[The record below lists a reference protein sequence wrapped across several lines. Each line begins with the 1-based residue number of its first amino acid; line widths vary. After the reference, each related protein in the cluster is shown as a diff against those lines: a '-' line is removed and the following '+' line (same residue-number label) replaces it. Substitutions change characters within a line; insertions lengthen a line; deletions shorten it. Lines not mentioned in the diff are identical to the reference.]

1 MPLSRIGK
9 QPVNIPSGVKINLDG
24 MNISVQ
30 GPKGTLNRELK
41 DVLIA
46 VEGER
51 LILNPINESKDAK
64 AMHGLARALL
74 QNMVIGVSQGFQRKL
89 EINGVGY
96 RAEVKGKTLV
106 LNLGYSHPVEFLIP
120 EGLKITCETQTA
132 ILLEGT
138 DKELLGRTAATIRGF
153 RAPEPYKG
161 KGIKYGEE
169 IIRRKVGKAGAA
181 A

>member
-24 MNISVQ
+24 LNVSVQ

-46 VEGER
+46 VEGEQ
-51 LILNPINESKDAK
+51 LILSPISESKDAK
-64 AMHGLARALL
+64 SMHGLARALL

-89 EINGVGY
+89 EIIGVGY
-96 RAEVKGKTLV
+96 RAEVKGKNLV
-106 LNLGYSHPVEFLIP
+106 LNLGYSHPVEFPIP
-120 EGLKITCETQTA
+120 EGVKITCESQTA
-132 ILLEGT
+132 ILVESS
-138 DKELLGRTAATIRGF
+138 DKELLGLTAAKIRGF

-161 KGIKYGEE
+161 KGIKYAEE